1 MKTKIFFGVSLF
13 NLLFYLAMESI
24 WSGIQ
29 GMFGLWWLQY
39 LFLALIV
46 SLFIV
51 MTVLLAKKTS
61 GKAPWVFGGL
71 SLAFTIALGY
81 MFYLGIG
88 SLRYILRNFI
98 IYSLAFALAFVILYL
113 FLEFPKK
120 QLWRKRSF
128 RLSFLFAGLLV
139 LLGICFLSGFVMI
152 RQLPTVFAVE
162 EEYQIVWTTTIK
174 ATGQVK
180 VGDNLYSETYSGSLD
195 SETTVH
201 KVVVPMSEL
210 DMAKE
215 YEIIS
220 TNYLYR
226 GPYSGL
232 AGRTIKKQFSFR
244 PVDLSDG
251 LQFYSLADT
260 HEYVNA
266 GSKTGAYFGIDLDF
280 LVLAG
285 DISSFVDTVSD
296 ITIIHEIAYN
306 ITGGERPVV
315 YARGN
320 HEVKGLEAN
329 NLHKYVGS
337 KNDKFYYTFNL
348 GGVFGVVLDLG
359 EDHPDDWWE
368 YYDTAYFTDYRLEQV
383 SFLEDVLAD
392 QDYLD
397 PEISFR
403 LGICHMPIVN
413 VYNHDSE
420 YDEDNLFLEDIKNE
434 WTTLLNGMNL
444 DLMIAGH
451 RHQLLQ
457 FLEETPKLT
466 TLYYHQDY
474 RVSTEPVGY
483 MTDANFPTF
492 LVSRRSDVQT
502 VATQE
507 NLFGKKIVGLATS
520 VDFQTS
526 LMDICYT
533 NTALE
538 LVPIVKPFSGVSVE
552 HFMIPLGGW

>member
-88 SLRYILRNFI
+88 SLRYILRNYI

-162 EEYQIVWTTTIK
+162 EEYQIVWTTTIN

-220 TNYLYR
+220 GASL
-226 GPYSGL
+226 
-232 AGRTIKKQFSFR
+232 FR
-244 PVDLSDG
+244 VGKSLS
-251 LQFYSLADT
+251 
-260 HEYVNA
+260 H
-266 GSKTGAYFGIDLDF
+266 
-280 LVLAG
+280 
-285 DISSFVDTVSD
+285 
-296 ITIIHEIAYN
+296 
-306 ITGGERPVV
+306 
-315 YARGN
+315 
-320 HEVKGLEAN
+320 
-329 NLHKYVGS
+329 
-337 KNDKFYYTFNL
+337 
-348 GGVFGVVLDLG
+348 
-359 EDHPDDWWE
+359 
-368 YYDTAYFTDYRLEQV
+368 
-383 SFLEDVLAD
+383 
-392 QDYLD
+392 
-397 PEISFR
+397 
-403 LGICHMPIVN
+403 
-413 VYNHDSE
+413 
-420 YDEDNLFLEDIKNE
+420 
-434 WTTLLNGMNL
+434 
-444 DLMIAGH
+444 
-451 RHQLLQ
+451 
-457 FLEETPKLT
+457 
-466 TLYYHQDY
+466 
-474 RVSTEPVGY
+474 
-483 MTDANFPTF
+483 
-492 LVSRRSDVQT
+492 
-502 VATQE
+502 
-507 NLFGKKIVGLATS
+507 
-520 VDFQTS
+520 
-526 LMDICYT
+526 
-533 NTALE
+533 
-538 LVPIVKPFSGVSVE
+538 
-552 HFMIPLGGW
+552 